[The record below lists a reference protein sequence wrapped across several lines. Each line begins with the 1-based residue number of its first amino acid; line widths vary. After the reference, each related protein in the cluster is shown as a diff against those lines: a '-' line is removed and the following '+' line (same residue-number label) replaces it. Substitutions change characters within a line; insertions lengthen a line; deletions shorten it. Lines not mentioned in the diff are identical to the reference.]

1 MATDIQLTTEL
12 ETTWNNRGD
21 ITTISGDPEL
31 AQSFIISILTRTTLH
46 PDTLRPVDIQSTAAD
61 IEDAVAANPR
71 SEPPISA
78 VGTVRSEPPISAV
91 GTVKIDDEDGTQFVE
106 YNVQTDAIT
115 LTLSTA

>member
-1 MATDIQLTTEL
+1 MATDIAITTQR

-78 VGTVRSEPPISAV
+78 VGTV
-91 GTVKIDDEDGTQFVE
+91 KIDDEDGTQFVE

>member
-78 VGTVRSEPPISAV
+78 VGTV
-91 GTVKIDDEDGTQFVE
+91 KIDDEDGTQFVE

>member
-1 MATDIQLTTEL
+1 MATDIAITSQR

-71 SEPPISA
+71 SES
-78 VGTVRSEPPISAV
+78 PISAV
-91 GTVKIDDEDGTQFVE
+91 GTVKVDDEDGTQFVE
-106 YNVQTDAIT
+106 YSVQTNSIT

>member
-46 PDTLRPVDIQSTAAD
+46 PDTLRPVDVQSTAAD
-61 IEDAVAANPR
+61 IEDAVAANP
-71 SEPPISA
+71 
-78 VGTVRSEPPISAV
+78 RSEPPISAV

>member
-1 MATDIQLTTEL
+1 LATDIAITTQR

-46 PDTLRPVDIQSTAAD
+46 PDTLRPVDLQSTAAD

-71 SEPPISA
+71 SEPPIL
-78 VGTVRSEPPISAV
+78 AV
-91 GTVKIDDEDGTQFVE
+91 GTVKIDDEDVTQFVA
-106 YNVQTDAIT
+106 YNVKTDAIT
-115 LTLSTA
+115 LTLSKERSVTQYQ

>member
-1 MATDIQLTTEL
+1 MATDIAITSQR

-71 SEPPISA
+71 SES
-78 VGTVRSEPPISAV
+78 PISAV
-91 GTVKIDDEDGTQFVE
+91 GTVKVDDEDGTQFVE
-106 YNVQTDAIT
+106 YSVQTNAIT

>member
-61 IEDAVAANPR
+61 IEDSVAANPR

-78 VGTVRSEPPISAV
+78 VGTVKTDNIE
-91 GTVKIDDEDGTQFVE
+91 GTQFVE
-106 YNVQTDAIT
+106 YNVQTNAIT
-115 LTLSTA
+115 LTLSTE

>member
-1 MATDIQLTTEL
+1 MATDIAITTQR

-78 VGTVRSEPPISAV
+78 VGTVKV
-91 GTVKIDDEDGTQFVE
+91 DDDDGTQFVE
-106 YNVQTDAIT
+106 YNVQTNAIT